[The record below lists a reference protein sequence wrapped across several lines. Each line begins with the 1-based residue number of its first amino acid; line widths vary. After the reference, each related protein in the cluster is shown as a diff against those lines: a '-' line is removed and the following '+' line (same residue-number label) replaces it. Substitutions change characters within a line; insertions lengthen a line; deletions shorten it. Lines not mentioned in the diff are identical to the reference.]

1 MEYKM
6 RQKKK
11 WQYAQEIYSFPKL
24 IQGSPETCTRFLED
38 NVFGKLS
45 TPDIITTTKT
55 TFFCSPPVVLVVF
68 VVVIIFLMTIGTT

>member
-1 MEYKM
+1 M

-24 IQGSPETCTRFLED
+24 IQGSPETCITFLED

-55 TFFCSPPVVLVVF
+55 TFFLFTSGCLGCLRCRDY
-68 VVVIIFLMTIGTT
+68 FLMTIGTT

>member
-24 IQGSPETCTRFLED
+24 IQGSPETCTTFLED
-38 NVFGKLS
+38 MSSENS
-45 TPDIITTTKT
+45 
-55 TFFCSPPVVLVVF
+55 VLR
-68 VVVIIFLMTIGTT
+68 T